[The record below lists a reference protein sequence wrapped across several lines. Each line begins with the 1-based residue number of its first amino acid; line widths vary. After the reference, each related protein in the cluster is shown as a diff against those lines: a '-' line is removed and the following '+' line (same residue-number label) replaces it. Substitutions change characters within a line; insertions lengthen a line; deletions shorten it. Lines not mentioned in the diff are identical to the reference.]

1 MYHGIPNT
9 ECLVSKKSYRQ
20 TVRGGAPPH
29 TDTLIRTAACG
40 RVQIGQFK
48 NKAPVLCSLSGFSPS
63 SRSNSRTDDPEAGP
77 LDSRLNIG
85 WDKLSRRIQDF
96 VKAVTSQ
103 NQQRNDAFHLNAEP
117 ATYSLHAPTRL
128 PGDVMQQQ
136 RAAEISKEPR
146 AHKQSLKVFQATQ
159 RTTWDWKSF
168 GKPLHERK

>member
-1 MYHGIPNT
+1 MAT
-9 ECLVSKKSYRQ
+9 E
-20 TVRGGAPPH
+20 TVRGRAPPH
-29 TDTLIRTAACG
+29 TDTWIRTAACG
-40 RVQIGQFK
+40 WVQIGQFK
-48 NKAPVLCSLSGFSPS
+48 NKAPVLRSLSSFALILVPQLAARWQSGSWT
-63 SRSNSRTDDPEAGP
+63 RT
-77 LDSRLNIG
+77 SRLNIG

-117 ATYSLHAPTRL
+117 ATNSLRAPTRL
-128 PGDVMQQQ
+128 PGDVTQQQ

-159 RTTWDWKSF
+159 KTTWDWKSF